1 MNILMRKSAEGLK
14 NAMAGWHV
22 PVAGATII
30 KKDLNKIFLIQL
42 ILKKIYKYFLL

>member
-30 KKDLNKIFLIQL
+30 KKDLEKFKQN
-42 ILKKIYKYFLL
+42 LLDSVNSQKNL